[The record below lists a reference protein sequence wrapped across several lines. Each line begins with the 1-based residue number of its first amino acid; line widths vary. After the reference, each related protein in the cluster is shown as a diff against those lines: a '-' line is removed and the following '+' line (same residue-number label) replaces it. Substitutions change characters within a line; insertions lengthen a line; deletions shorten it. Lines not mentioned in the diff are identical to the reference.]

1 MKIVGFEKLSLVDY
15 VSKIA
20 CTVFLGGCNMA
31 CPFCHNS
38 SLVFDYKSLP
48 EINKND
54 ILSYLRK
61 REGIIEAICISG
73 GEPTINNDLETFI
86 DEIKETK
93 ILVKLDTNGTNYK
106 MLTKLLPKL
115 DYVAMDVKNSI
126 KAYPM
131 TSGLPNNAN
140 GILDNIQNSI
150 ALLKQNKVDYEFRV
164 TLVKEFHNDNSIKEL
179 GELVKGAKRLYL
191 QKFIDRGS
199 CITQGLHSVSIEDAT
214 RFMEILKEYV
224 SVVELRNY
232 D

>member
-61 REGIIEAICISG
+61 REGVIEAICISG

-93 ILVKLDTNGTNYK
+93 MLVKLDTNGTNYK

-150 ALLKQNKVDYEFRV
+150 ALLKQNKVDFEFRTTV
-164 TLVKEFHNDNSIKEL
+164 INEYHTLQDILEIIK
-179 GELVKGAKRLYL
+179 
-191 QKFIDRGS
+191 
-199 CITQGLHSVSIEDAT
+199 
-214 RFMEILKEYV
+214 
-224 SVVELRNY
+224 
-232 D
+232 